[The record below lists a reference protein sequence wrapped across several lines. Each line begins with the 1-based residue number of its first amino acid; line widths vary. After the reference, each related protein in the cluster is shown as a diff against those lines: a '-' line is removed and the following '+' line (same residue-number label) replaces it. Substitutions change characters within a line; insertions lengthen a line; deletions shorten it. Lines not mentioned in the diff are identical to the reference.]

1 MKTKITKKM
10 VAFGMVMTMLFSMA
24 LVASAQTLTKQA
36 VWDGPAVTIKHW
48 ETYKTAG
55 GSTTFTTVTDGCS
68 TSVKVNYKIRN
79 VNNSQTQDLS
89 ASNGGT
95 VSASK
100 SYTVPSGKYQVV
112 SSSTYHTYAR
122 KGKSGHC
129 NY

>member
-10 VAFGMVMTMLFSMA
+10 VVFGMVMTMLFSMA

-100 SYTVPSGKYQVV
+100 SYTVPSGTYQVV